1 MRDQFPNSD
10 IGLRQINQRGFL
22 PYFFFGLVDEVDFFA
37 GELLPLDAGLEIV
50 EETPASFSLV
60 A

>member
-1 MRDQFPNSD
+1 LD